1 MTTEQYTTL
10 SEEIT
15 TISPEAG
22 QPALGQTGLTIQD
35 LSLVLQVINL
45 TASRGAY
52 KADELTTVG
61 GLHDRIYKFLDSVGA
76 IAKNAAAASDA
87 PQAPTSSTE

>member
-1 MTTEQYTTL
+1 MAKKQNTTPPAP
-10 SEEIT
+10 SEPIT
-15 TISPEAG
+15 TMPPEA
-22 QPALGQTGLTIQD
+22 GQTGLTIQD

-45 TASRGAY
+45 TAARGAF

-76 IAKNAAAASDA
+76 IAKNPAPAAGDTPPAPAA
-87 PQAPTSSTE
+87 PQ

>member
-1 MTTEQYTTL
+1 MAKNQKAPEP
-10 SEEIT
+10 SEPIT
-15 TISPEAG
+15 TMPTEA
-22 QPALGQTGLTIQD
+22 GQTGLTIQD

-45 TASRGAY
+45 TAARGAF

-76 IAKNAAAASDA
+76 IAKNPAPVGDTTPPAAPAV
-87 PQAPTSSTE
+87 PQ